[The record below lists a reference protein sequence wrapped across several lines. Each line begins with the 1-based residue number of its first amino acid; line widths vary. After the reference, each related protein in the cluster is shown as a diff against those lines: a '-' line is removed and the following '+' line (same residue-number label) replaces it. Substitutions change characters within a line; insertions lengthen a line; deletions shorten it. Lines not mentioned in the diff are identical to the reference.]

1 MTAPLQKWARRISC
15 LAVLSCAGL
24 LSLCAPAGAQT
35 IGYLYSAV
43 SGGVAQFDVGSDASL
58 TPESVVGGGPATP
71 TYPGTVVM
79 AKTASGENLYQ
90 LAGTS
95 STETIYQYSV
105 NASTGALTPKSPAA
119 VGSVPLLASDEH
131 RFLAVFNPAASG
143 QTGQNALYV
152 LSGPDTK
159 SAVIYV
165 FDIDATTGAL
175 TEASQVPVPGI
186 KFGEALAYS
195 GNVLTVTG
203 SGPDIEDF
211 QRGTI
216 DPSTGTLEFES
227 LPDSPCPGV
236 SCDDGQLYMLDSEH
250 MLSAN
255 LVLNPNQKLVEEYVS
270 GVSAYE
276 VGGSWGNLGSSPTVR
291 PGPGDITANGHEYLV
306 LEKQSELEA
315 LDKDETFTGE
325 ALFEAFSPDGLS
337 EGYTQIPSSTVVGPT
352 GIFALGSGLY
362 IANVGI
368 DGYTTGLAYRLSHE
382 QPPVSTDLDSPLGTA
397 MTGFLLEGGGSGE
410 GEGGKGK
417 GGEGGKGEDEVGGGG
432 GASKGGGGESGKTES
447 APSGKP
453 IPSAPII
460 ALPSGAPKP
469 PNTKIAS
476 VKIAGTKTTI
486 KFEGTGG
493 SGKLQFR
500 CKLGKSK
507 TVKCH
512 SPDVYSH
519 LAPGKHLFSVYS
531 LDSTGLADPSPAHVS
546 FRVKG

>member
-1 MTAPLQKWARRISC
+1 MTAPLKKWAWRLSR
-15 LAVLSCAGL
+15 LAVLALTGL
-24 LSLCAPAGAQT
+24 LMLCAPAGAQT

-43 SGGVAQFDVGSDASL
+43 GSGVAQFDVGSDASL

-71 TYPGTVVM
+71 TFPGSVMM
-79 AKTASGENLYQ
+79 AKTASGESLYQ
-90 LAGTS
+90 LAGTG
-95 STETIYQYSV
+95 STETIYQYTV
-105 NASTGALTPKSPAA
+105 NASTGALTPKSPAS
-119 VGSVPLLASDEH
+119 VGSVPLLASEEH

-143 QTGQNALYV
+143 QAGQNALYV

-175 TEASQVPVPGI
+175 TEASQVLVPGI

-195 GNVLTVTG
+195 GNVLAVTG
-203 SGPDIEDF
+203 SGPDGEGF
-211 QRGTI
+211 QRGVI

-227 LPDSPCPGV
+227 LPDAPCPGL
-236 SCDDGQLYMLDSEH
+236 SCDDGQLYMLDTEH

-306 LEKQSELEA
+306 LEQQSEIEA
-315 LDKDETFTGE
+315 LDKEEPFTGE
-325 ALFEAFSPDGLS
+325 ALFQAFSADGFS
-337 EGYTQIPSSTVVGPT
+337 EGYTQIPSSTVVGPS

-368 DGYTTGLAYRLSHE
+368 HGYTTGLAYRLSHE
-382 QPPVSTDLDSPLGTA
+382 QPPVSTDLDSTLGSA
-397 MTGFLLEGGGSGE
+397 MTGFLLEGGESGE
-410 GEGGKGK
+410 GEG
-417 GGEGGKGEDEVGGGG
+417 EGGNSENGNPEKLVPPPT
-432 GASKGGGGESGKTES
+432 GKS
-447 APSGKP
+447 IAPGP
-453 IPSAPII
+453 INAVPP
-460 ALPSGAPKP
+460 GAPQP
-469 PNTKIAS
+469 PNTKITS
-476 VKIAGTKTTI
+476 VKTSGTKTTI
-486 KFEGTGG
+486 KFKGTGG

-500 CKLGKSK
+500 CKLGKAK

-512 SPDVYSH
+512 SPDIYSH
-519 LAPGKHLFSVYS
+519 LAPGKHLFSVYA
-531 LDSTGLADPSPAHVS
+531 LDSTGLADPSPAHIS
-546 FRVKG
+546 FRLKG